1 MFTKVDLNNKD
12 TKRTILKTIDKIMH
26 KRRLLVFLY
35 SVIGL
40 SGCSIGAK
48 AIIKTMETI
57 VTEDV
62 IRIKYDFEKKQ

>member
-1 MFTKVDLNNKD
+1 MFTKVDSNNKD
-12 TKRTILKTIDKIMH
+12 TKRTIHKTIDKIRR

-48 AIIKTMETI
+48 VIIKAIETI
-57 VTEDV
+57 IIKDV
-62 IRIKYDFEKKQ
+62 IMVKYDFEKKQ